1 MKIVAILQARLGS
14 IRLPEKVLAELHG
27 TPMLRAILQRLKP
40 AETLDELVVAT
51 TTEPR
56 DRRICELAEYEQV
69 PSFRGSEA
77 DCLDRYYQAAKQ
89 HHADLVVRLTADN
102 PIVDAA
108 FVDEVVR
115 AYLDSDPPCDYLD
128 TSCSKTYPLG
138 LSVEVFSFAALATAW
153 KEDTD
158 PERREHV
165 TPYLYR
171 HPQRF
176 RCRHLRSTV
185 NQGYIRL
192 TVDTAADLQ
201 LMRRIYDSFAG
212 RTFAWQEALALVEQH
227 PEWAAVNQHIVQKQV
242 V

>member
-14 IRLPEKVLAELHG
+14 SRLPEKVLAELHG
-27 TPMLRAILQRLKP
+27 MPMLRAILQRLKP
-40 AETLDELVVAT
+40 AQTLDELVVAT

-56 DRRICELAEYEQV
+56 DRRICELAEQEQV

-77 DCLDRYYQAAKQ
+77 DCLDRYYQAAKE
-89 HHADLVVRLTADN
+89 HHADLVVRLTSDN

-115 AYLDSDPPCDYLD
+115 VYLDSDPPCDYVD

-158 PERREHV
+158 PGRREHV

-171 HPQRF
+171 NPERF

-185 NQGYIRL
+185 NQGHIRL

-201 LMRRIYDSFAG
+201 LMQRIYDSLG
-212 RTFAWQEALALVEQH
+212 GHRFAWQEAVTLVEQH
-227 PEWAAVNQHIVQKQV
+227 PEWTAVNRHIVQKEV